1 MKKDTVV
8 SLKKPVEESD
18 PLTGL
23 LREGARQ
30 LLCEAVEA
38 ELAEYLSQ
46 YQAERD
52 AGGRRCVVRNGYL
65 PARRVG
71 RGAYSGAE
79 DAGPARPGSAF
90 HLGLIAAVYQADG
103 ECGGGVAVV
112 VFEGGVHGGH
122 ERGVG
127 GVAGGAGAGLVG
139 GGR

>member
-23 LREGARQ
+23 LRAGARQ
-30 LLCEAVEA
+30 LLHEAVAA

-65 PARRVG
+65 PARTLLTGLGEVPIQVPKTRDRRG
-71 RGAYSGAE
+71 RGRHFTSALLPPYISG
-79 DAGPARPGSAF
+79 RR
-90 HLGLIAAVYQADG
+90 VWRV
-103 ECGGGVAVV
+103 CC
-112 VFEGGVHGGH
+112 
-122 ERGVG
+122 RGCI
-127 GVAGGAGAGLVG
+127 
-139 GGR
+139 